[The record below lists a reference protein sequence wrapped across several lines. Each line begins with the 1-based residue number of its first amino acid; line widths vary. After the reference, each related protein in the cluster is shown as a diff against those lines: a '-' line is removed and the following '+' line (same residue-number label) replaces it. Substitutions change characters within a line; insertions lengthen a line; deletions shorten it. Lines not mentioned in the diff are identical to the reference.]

1 MQLWK
6 ESAPMNMNEEQR
18 DELETLINNHA
29 RVYARD
35 EHALPEDVAIFNF
48 VARIVSGA
56 YEKGKLDGENEQQ
69 TLTNQHNLARGK
81 P

>member
-1 MQLWK
+1 
-6 ESAPMNMNEEQR
+6 MNLTDEQR
-18 DELETLINNHA
+18 DELESLINNHA

-48 VARIVSGA
+48 VARIVSSA
-56 YEKGKLDGENEQQ
+56 YEQGRRDGENEQQ